1 MVQEKVGADEARRAA
16 QHEAVMAR
24 IERSVNAEIGGQAA
38 VAPPSGHS
46 RIDAVAGSWRETAV
60 GGMAQG
66 MAQGMA
72 HGMAHG
78 MAQVMRAL
86 SKVRAAAR
94 GSSFIDYV
102 FYSAYG
108 LLAVR
113 LVLALVAP
121 QPGNGFVQFITTVTN
136 PLFAPFRGV
145 VASSTTDGGF
155 TLVVPIMIASVAY
168 ALLHG
173 AINSILRMVGHRT
186 TKR

>member
-60 GGMAQG
+60 GGMAQ
-66 MAQGMA
+66 
-72 HGMAHG
+72 GMAHG